1 MVPMKVARGKRE
13 PRALSQMHW
22 GLSAAPGQPLLAPAG
37 RSPHSPD
44 PAQAAEGFLRAGGR
58 SPNPDPQED
67 LQWQAAHLDPAW
79 SWVANWALG
88 ARRTLKAEKKER

>member
-1 MVPMKVARGKRE
+1 MVPMKVAQGKRE

-44 PAQAAEGFLRAGGR
+44 PAQAAEGFLRAGG
-58 SPNPDPQED
+58 PQS
-67 LQWQAAHLDPAW
+67 QP
-79 SWVANWALG
+79 
-88 ARRTLKAEKKER
+88 